1 MLAKLSL
8 METSLHQQL
17 KRHYAGGN
25 DATSGEIEVR
35 LGRYRIDVVRDGV
48 LIEVQHAGLASI
60 RDKVVKLAAKHDV
73 LVVKPIVA
81 NKWIVRLSKPGGKI
95 VSRRKSPKRGTPL
108 DVFEHLVHFVRA
120 FAHKRVTIEVPMID
134 VEEIRVP
141 GHGRRRRWRK
151 GDHVVTDQ
159 QLLAVGDAATFREPR
174 DLLALLPSTLA
185 SPFDTGQLAE
195 QLGVDRSFAQRIAY
209 VLRETG
215 AVSDAGKRGNTRLY
229 SLPKPK
235 RRGPINGHAA

>member
-1 MLAKLSL
+1 

-17 KRHYAGGN
+17 KAHYATGDGV
-25 DATSGEIEVR
+25 SRGEVEVR
-35 LGRYRIDVVRDGV
+35 VGRFRIDVVRGDL

-60 RDKVVKLAAKHDV
+60 RDKVVKLAAKHEV

-81 NKWIVRLSKPGGKI
+81 SKWIVRLDKVGGKV
-95 VSRRKSPKRGTPL
+95 VSRRKSPKRGNPL

-120 FAHKRVTIEVPMID
+120 FAHRRVTMEVPMID
-134 VEEIRVP
+134 VEELRVP

-151 GDHVVTDQ
+151 GDHVVADQ
-159 QLLAVGDAATFREPR
+159 QLLAVHDTSTFREPR
-174 DLLALLPSTLA
+174 DLLALLPPGLV

-195 QLGVDRSFAQRIAY
+195 QLVIERSAAQRIAY

-215 AVSDAGKRGNTRLY
+215 AVMDAGKRGNARLY
-229 SLPKPK
+229 ALPKPK
-235 RRGPINGHAA
+235 RRRRVA